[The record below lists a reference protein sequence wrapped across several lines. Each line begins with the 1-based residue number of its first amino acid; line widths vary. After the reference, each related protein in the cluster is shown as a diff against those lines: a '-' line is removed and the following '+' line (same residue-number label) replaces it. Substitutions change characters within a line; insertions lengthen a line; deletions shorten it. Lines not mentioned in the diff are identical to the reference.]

1 MPRHIITNSGQSYFM
16 NDINN
21 NVCNITELKNIVD
34 RTAKN
39 TLEFNIESH
48 INAMLHS
55 IAYLESV
62 IRKIKKDN
70 IQLSKQDI
78 FRELKNQAKLLE
90 VFYPEFFESGTK

>member
-1 MPRHIITNSGQSYFM
+1 MPRHIITNSGQSYFT

-90 VFYPEFFESGTK
+90 VFYPEFFE

>member
-1 MPRHIITNSGQSYFM
+1 MPRHIITNSGQSYFT

-34 RTAKN
+34 RTSKN

-70 IQLSKQDI
+70 IHLSKQDI

-90 VFYPEFFESGTK
+90 VFYPEFFED